1 MSFCYRNKGK
11 GGAEETQGIFT
22 EKRMIGKGEVVMV
35 RKKVMAMVLA
45 AVVSVSALAGCG
57 NTAANSDQGAADT
70 GTGEAVAAS
79 NESGDE
85 SKENITVSMF
95 CRIRRIRQSAQIC
108 LLLRK

>member
-45 AVVSVSALAGCG
+45 AVVSVS
-57 NTAANSDQGAADT
+57 
-70 GTGEAVAAS
+70 E
-79 NESGDE
+79 
-85 SKENITVSMF
+85 
-95 CRIRRIRQSAQIC
+95 IRQQTAIRERLIREQGK
-108 LLLRK
+108 LLRHQMNPVMKVRKILQ